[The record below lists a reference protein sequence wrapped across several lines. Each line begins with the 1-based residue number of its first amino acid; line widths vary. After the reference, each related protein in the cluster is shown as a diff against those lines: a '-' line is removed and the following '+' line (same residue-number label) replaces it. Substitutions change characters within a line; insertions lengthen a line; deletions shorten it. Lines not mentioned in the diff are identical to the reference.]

1 MNRVLSF
8 LLFAA
13 TTLVVVG
20 CLREQ
25 APVHDS
31 PRISIR
37 AYIPEEPLSKAS
49 FSVPTSGVGLHLAW
63 QANDNIRVINAD
75 NPAASEVYDI
85 QDGFTDHVATF
96 SGKAV
101 AGDQFNIIC
110 PGSYASV
117 AEAGIGKT
125 LSQTG
130 NGSTD
135 HLFFTALLANV
146 DKADLSEITFSE
158 EWVSAHPGTTLK
170 LGGIVRF
177 VLTLPDALTQPT
189 KVVLSAPN
197 VNVSVNI
204 EGVTLS
210 TEHILTAY
218 APSSWADIDLPAGT
232 ALTVAVYD
240 AGGAYYSVTKTLG
253 ADKTLKAGAQNLITI
268 DGGFTEQL
276 FAGGDGTPANP
287 YLIATA
293 KQLDNIRTVLASE
306 QKKHFRLIEDI
317 DMEAYLAKTPWE
329 PLNWKN
335 PYDCPVDF
343 DGDNHTIDHFSCKH
357 SGQSWD
363 KPAFFGLL
371 YGECYDVNFT
381 NAVIENNSNVAGILA
396 GYCGYPNKKA
406 TVTNVHVQGS
416 VSQTEGSTGVG
427 GLAGRAANAVI
438 SSCSAD
444 VIITSSVNYTGGLVG
459 LDRDMP
465 IIIQNCWTSGS
476 VSGNQRVGGIMG
488 GITISQSEIINC
500 FSTAAVSASRCLGGI
515 AGHCNLDDS
524 SGAACET
531 TYPDNLVKGCIA
543 WQTTLETRTKK
554 NTTDSFW
561 SSGAI
566 LGFTSRHTYLT
577 DCKRNPSLSFTD
589 FNPSLTLYDQ
599 NNATPDSPL
608 SVTNPNPSLLKHL
621 SPYHGQ
627 AAASTN
633 LSTVAKSLGWNESAW
648 DLSGDTPVLT
658 GVIEPVAATT
668 SGNDNVPLGTN
679 IDRAFPV
686 NGTKNGVTW
695 TVTQVGEGLRYYH
708 GYGKP
713 TESWMAG
720 GGTTWQ
726 EVYVTDY
733 DLTKTD
739 YEVKLVVASPGA
751 ITSKVFEQTGAVAAI
766 NCGYEKASVA
776 IKTNAFLNTSTGDFT
791 DYPGG
796 YSYSFM
802 PNNTIADTGIA
813 NWKNEGAFYCDG
825 KQGVRIAF
833 DSYNGGCTDNNGTGT
848 TVKAIND
855 ERLFYK
861 LGTYSEPAFVSS
873 APILTA
879 NYTLF
884 GRTFVTRNP
893 DTSKSESPGK
903 HQDSKYPRT
912 AVAIAYPDGVT
923 PHLLLIAC
931 DGRYAESTE
940 RGYGMSALWLTRYMA
955 NYFGPRYMLNLDGGG
970 STTMCVKDQGDPTTH
985 VVNYPCDNYTEG
997 GIIDHGGERKRDTF
1011 IVIVPKN

>member
-1 MNRVLSF
+1 
-8 LLFAA
+8 
-13 TTLVVVG
+13 
-20 CLREQ
+20 
-25 APVHDS
+25 
-31 PRISIR
+31 
-37 AYIPEEPLSKAS
+37 
-49 FSVPTSGVGLHLAW
+49 VGLHLAW

-170 LGGIVRF
+170 LGGVVRF

-276 FAGGDGTPANP
+276 FAGGDGTQANP

-293 KQLDNIRTVLASE
+293 KQLDNMRTVLASE
-306 QKKHFRLIEDI
+306 QKKHFRLIDDI
-317 DMEAYLAKTPWE
+317 DMEAYLAQTPWV
-329 PLNWKN
+329 PLNWQS

-343 DGDNHTIDHFSCKH
+343 DGDNHTIDHFSCTH
-357 SGQSWD
+357 SGQSWN

-371 YGECYDVNFT
+371 YGECHDVTFT
-381 NAVIENNSNVAGILA
+381 NASVTNSDGSLVAGILA
-396 GYCGYPNKKA
+396 GYCGYSNKRA
-406 TVTNVHVQGS
+406 TVTHVHVQGA
-416 VSQTEGSTGVG
+416 VSQSGGSNGVG
-427 GLAGRAANAVI
+427 GLAGRAVNAII

-444 VIITSSVNYTGGLVG
+444 VAVSSNVRYVGGLVG
-459 LDRDMP
+459 VDSDLP
-465 IIIQNCWTSGS
+465 VIIQNCWTSGS
-476 VSGNQRVGGIMG
+476 VSGSQRAGGIIG
-488 GITISQSEIINC
+488 GLIVSQSQIINC
-500 FSTAAVSASRCLGGI
+500 FSTATVNASLCVGGI
-515 AGHCNLDDS
+515 AGHCNLDGGNHD
-524 SGAACET
+524 T
-531 TYPDNLVKGCIA
+531 TLPNNVVKGCIG
-543 WQTTLETRTKK
+543 WQLNLAPGTKG
-554 NTTDSFW
+554 DESHSYW

-566 LGFTSRHTYLT
+566 LGYTSQRNYLT

-589 FNPSLTLYDQ
+589 FNPTLTVYDQ
-599 NNATPDSPL
+599 ANATPDSPL

-713 TESWMAG
+713 TESWMDDG
-720 GGTTWQ
+720 GKRWQ
-726 EVYVTDY
+726 EVYVIDY

-739 YEVKLVVASPGA
+739 YEVKLVVVHP
-751 ITSKVFEQTGAVAAI
+751 TSVTSTVFAQTGAVAAI
-766 NCGYEKASVA
+766 NCGYEKASIAVR
-776 IKTNAFLNTSTGDFT
+776 TNALLEASTGVLT
-791 DYPGG
+791 DYPDG

-802 PNNTIADTGIA
+802 PNNTIADTGVP

-848 TVKAIND
+848 KVKSIND
-855 ERLFYK
+855 ERLYYN
-861 LGTYSEPAFVSS
+861 LGAFTEPAFVSS
-873 APILTA
+873 APMLAA

-884 GRTFVTRNP
+884 GRTFVDRNP
-893 DTSKSESPGK
+893 DQSKSESPGK
-903 HQDSKYPRT
+903 HQRGTYPRT

-931 DGRYAESTE
+931 DGRYDESTE
-940 RGYGMSALWLTRYMA
+940 RGYGMSALWLTRYIA
-955 NYFGPRYMLNLDGGG
+955 NYFGPRDMLNLDGGG

-985 VVNYPCDNYTEG
+985 VVNYPCDNYTSG
-997 GIIDHGGERKRDTF
+997 GVVDHGGERGRDTF
-1011 IVIVPKN
+1011 IVIVPKK